1 MQHLWASVVAPL
13 LPNKNGTH
21 VYNLLSHGAHG
32 GEQSFTSM
40 STDVSEIST
49 APFFP

>member
-1 MQHLWASVVAPL
+1 MLPWASVVAPL

-21 VYNLLSHGAHG
+21 VYHLLSHGAYG

-40 STDVSEIST
+40 STDVSETT